1 MSLKWLADAGGVHY
15 KKDMGE
21 TLRHG
26 ENKDLMGYKGRVN
39 DICHFMSD
47 KREKVDWN
55 KSYHIAQTYH
65 PFGSETATCQGRFVK
80 ILYFRKILF
89 CVNLEC
95 KLWKSF
101 GILKMGL

>member
-47 KREKVDWN
+47 KRETVD
-55 KSYHIAQTYH
+55 
-65 PFGSETATCQGRFVK
+65 
-80 ILYFRKILF
+80 
-89 CVNLEC
+89 
-95 KLWKSF
+95 
-101 GILKMGL
+101 